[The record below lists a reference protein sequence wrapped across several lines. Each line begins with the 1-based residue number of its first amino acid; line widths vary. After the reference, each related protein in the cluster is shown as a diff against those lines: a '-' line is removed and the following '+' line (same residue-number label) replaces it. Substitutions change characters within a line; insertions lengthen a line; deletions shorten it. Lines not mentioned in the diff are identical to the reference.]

1 MKSLYSI
8 RGIAASI
15 LLLLLCSLLSSCDS
29 QPKQESPEVNI
40 DVDSDIYIIPIGS
53 VDEAYL
59 HALVPRLEKRFTTKV
74 HLALDK
80 RMPDPD
86 YAFDYEAQKHIS
98 MYIITEL
105 IKVDVPDGAKILGVA
120 NVDLFVH
127 RSVDEFIFG
136 QSQFGVNGKVAL
148 VSTFRMDPFS
158 YVGGKRNDKLVVE
171 RLTKEAV
178 HELGHLFGIRN
189 CAGIECAMYL
199 PKNLRELDKKTDGFC
214 MISQQ
219 EFRAAKQS
227 KKQDTED
234 QR

>member
-1 MKSLYSI
+1 MYSI
-8 RGIAASI
+8 RRIAASI

-29 QPKQESPEVNI
+29 SPKQESPDVNI
-40 DVDSDIYIIPIGS
+40 DVDSDIYIVPIGS
-53 VDEAYL
+53 IDEAYL
-59 HALVPRLEKRFTTKV
+59 HPLVSRLEERFTTKV

-86 YAFDYEAQKHIS
+86 DAFDYEAQKHIA
-98 MYIITEL
+98 MYVITEL
-105 IKVDVPDGAKILGVA
+105 IKVDVPDDVKVLGVA

-136 QSQFGVNGKVAL
+136 QSQFGVNGKIAL

-171 RLTKEAV
+171 RLMKEAV

-214 MISQQ
+214 TISQQ
-219 EFRAAKQS
+219 EFSAAKQS
-227 KKQDTED
+227 KKQDTEN
-234 QR
+234 Q